1 MRTTTYQTSV
11 EHPSILAGLID
22 HFGCAEVKPDVLAEE
37 VFQDWNLVLLIFRD
51 ETHAHMRIYT
61 DGAPARLL
69 EEART
74 AFPDAVDITV
84 CLASYCDGTRVDVYR
99 ATNVFP
105 LITKL
110 DQGDL
115 LR

>member
-11 EHPSILAGLID
+11 EHQSLFTALID
-22 HFGCAEVKPDVLAEE
+22 HFGCSKVEPDVLAEE
-37 VFQDWNLVLLIFRD
+37 VFQDYNLVLLTFRD
-51 ETHAHMRIYT
+51 ENYAHMRVYT

-69 EEART
+69 EEARI
-74 AFPDAVDITV
+74 AFPDAEDIAA

-99 ATNVFP
+99 AKDVLS

-110 DQGDL
+110 NQADL